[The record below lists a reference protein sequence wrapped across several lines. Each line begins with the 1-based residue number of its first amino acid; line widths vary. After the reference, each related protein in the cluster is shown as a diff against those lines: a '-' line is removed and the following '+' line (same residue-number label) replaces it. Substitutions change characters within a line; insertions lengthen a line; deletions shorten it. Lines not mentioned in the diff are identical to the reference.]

1 MVAKVEGHGVKRA
14 RNLREWTLNFIQSGE
29 LTVHHLGQSRWNIF
43 DNEDLSQTLQTLLLS
58 HAKGHYITA
67 SNIVELVSGPVMQEK
82 FTQSGISC
90 ASISERMAHHW
101 LQWLSWRYGA
111 MCNGMYLDGHECEDV
126 VAYRNAFVARWKVY
140 EKRFHTWDS
149 DGVEHQPQNALP
161 VEGGQFQL
169 ILVTHNESVFY
180 QNDF

>member
-1 MVAKVEGHGVKRA
+1 MSHSLCVMGVYDEVKMTVPMVVRY
-14 RNLREWTLNFIQSGE
+14 
-29 LTVHHLGQSRWNIF
+29 VHSDKTKKNV
-43 DNEDLSQTLQTLLLS
+43 T
-58 HAKGHYITA
+58 
-67 SNIVELVSGPVMQEK
+67 
-82 FTQSGISC
+82 
-90 ASISERMAHHW
+90 
-101 LQWLSWRYGA
+101 

-149 DGVEHQPQNALP
+149 DGVEHQPQNALL